1 MSGSSDNVVMV
12 GQYLWGTLRS
22 NRIMEY
28 FLRDQLRQHPEVAP
42 NSTLYL
48 FEKQAPRVGVV
59 ALKQRMD
66 VQAKGI
72 RQMEKT
78 CKLLRS
84 RVDLLTY
91 KANRLSK
98 K

>member
-1 MSGSSDNVVMV
+1 
-12 GQYLWGTLRS
+12 
-22 NRIMEY
+22 MEY

-42 NSTLYL
+42 NITLYL

-59 ALKQRMD
+59 ALKQKVD

-78 CKLLRS
+78 CK
-84 RVDLLTY
+84 
-91 KANRLSK
+91 
-98 K
+98 